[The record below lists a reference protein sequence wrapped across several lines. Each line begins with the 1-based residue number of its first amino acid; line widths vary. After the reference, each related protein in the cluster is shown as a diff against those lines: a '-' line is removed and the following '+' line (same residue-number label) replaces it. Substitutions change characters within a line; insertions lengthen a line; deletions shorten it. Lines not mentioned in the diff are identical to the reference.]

1 MTVREF
7 HEMCAA
13 DIFIAIRHPR
23 YDEDGNFMEY
33 YAEPNTWYNDAMG
46 LKIPGK
52 DLNRRIVG
60 IGIKAMPVDRTAI
73 VLDTVKGD

>member
-7 HEMCAA
+7 HEMCEP
-13 DIFIAIRHPR
+13 DVFIAIHHPR

-33 YAEPNTWYNDAMG
+33 YAEPGTWYNDPLG
-46 LKIPGK
+46 IKIPDK

-60 IGIKAMPVDRTAI
+60 IGMEAMGLHTAI
-73 VLDTVKGD
+73 VLNTVKGE